1 MDYYKSTVNGHERV
15 CTANKTNGVISV
27 ITNYGSLG
35 FYNFMN
41 QQFSTDK
48 NGHPYSEYDMYLLEF
63 QYKTKSEFTTY
74 VDSIKSFLN
83 SL

>member
-15 CTANKTNGVISV
+15 CAANKTNGVISV
-27 ITNYGSLG
+27 IINYGSLG
-35 FYNFMN
+35 IYNFIN

-48 NGHPYSEYDMYLLEF
+48 NGQSYSEYDMYLLGF
-63 QYKTKSEFTTY
+63 QSITKSEFTAY